1 MYTFDGILNRLT
13 LPMALLLAVGFIS
26 SCDDTPIVGG
36 ELSPDDV
43 QVHADTILI
52 SDLSV
57 VSSPSF
63 SGNLPFV
70 TTGKV
75 NDPVFGEIT
84 AMALL
89 RPSILRDTQVDS
101 IGENDVALL
110 SLNINSR
117 YGSESA
123 TGQFQIVEISR
134 PWRSSSWRYDSIPG
148 LAKQPDF
155 SRKVVGEFTLDERD
169 SIAVP
174 LSDDWAGKYRDIFM
188 RPVSSER
195 DSLYRADLPG
205 LAIVPADG
213 TEKMF
218 SAQVSRANLIFQSAN
233 DSADL
238 TKSIS
243 SWAVS
248 LKKEG
253 PDEEMAGTSVP
264 VYNTRG
270 SMIELDIDF
279 TEEFLGN
286 INFSRVELV
295 LYEDTLRMKS
305 GVPAD
310 FRRSGS
316 NVMQIY
322 FLEPDQI
329 NFAITAEPRYP
340 VINRYSEDNSFR
352 VNATSLANE
361 QIRSP
366 DSRRKLYAVMG
377 VNDGRFQP
385 SLISGSESL
394 HRQPKL
400 LITSTSK
407 VR

>member
-36 ELSPDDV
+36 GLSPDDV
-43 QVHADTILI
+43 QVRADTILI
-52 SDLSV
+52 PDLSV

-75 NDPVFGEIT
+75 NDPVFGEISAT
-84 AMALL
+84 ALL
-89 RPSILRDTQVDS
+89 RPSISRDTQVDS

-110 SLNINSR
+110 SLNISSR

-148 LAKQPDF
+148 LAEHPDL
-155 SRKVVGEFTLDERD
+155 SRKVVGEFTLDDRD
-169 SIAVP
+169 SIPVL
-174 LSDDWAGKYRDIFM
+174 LSDEWTDKYRDIFM
-188 RPVSSER
+188 RPVTSER

-218 SAQVSRANLIFQSAN
+218 SAQMSRVSLIFQRGN
-233 DSADL
+233 DTADL
-238 TKSIS
+238 ARSID

-248 LKKEG
+248 LEKEG
-253 PDEEMAGTSVP
+253 PDDEVLGKSKP

-270 SMIELDIDF
+270 SMVKLDFDF
-279 TEEFLGN
+279 TEEFLGTN
-286 INFSRVELV
+286 NFSRVELA
-295 LYEDTLRMKS
+295 LYEDTLRMRS

-310 FRRSGS
+310 FQRPGS

-329 NFAITAEPRYP
+329 NFAITAEPIYP
-340 VINRYSEDNSFR
+340 VINRDGEDNSFR
-352 VNATSLANE
+352 INATSLANE
-361 QIRSP
+361 QIRSGG
-366 DSRRKLYAVMG
+366 DQRSLYAVIG

-385 SLISGSESL
+385 SLISGSESSK
-394 HRQPKL
+394 RQPKL

-407 VR
+407 VQ